1 MNAQRSLAFLLVALQ
16 AAALAYCFRTSIF
29 SAAIVVAALIGWLSS
44 IRLAS
49 PYAARRWPIV
59 LAIVYIVQRTAVPPS
74 WYSGTQS
81 FWFAEACLTAEY
93 FLIFQVSQFF
103 VRRDGDR
110 LPSYL
115 PVLAIVA
122 LTFTGD
128 FNARGNARL
137 VFQAIS
143 VSLVAVSA
151 AYFATCRLR
160 AGDRPAKPLASRRVL
175 LAVVL
180 LTSGGIGWV
189 AASNLYRHA
198 RKIEMAFV
206 AVMSPRTQAD
216 SAGFSGQ
223 GKLGSVAKQK
233 AGSGNRVAIR
243 VWSDTSPGY
252 LRGRA
257 FDTYEQAEWHIDR
270 QPAVLTPDRDEE
282 SPPNVSARQGN
293 VPTYSLLRSG
303 SDTWKRLEIWPNQS
317 FQEVVFVPSKLAA
330 LQMGIDGLSIDIH
343 GIIEAKDVPSSPAY
357 VAWTCE
363 TSMGLPSETDD
374 HVQRIPGVDWECL
387 TALPEDLD
395 SRIRELADRVAGDST
410 TRAQKIA
417 AVERYFLNNYK
428 YDFGIDIPAGAD
440 PLTYFLLE
448 RPRPAAHC
456 EYFASG
462 AAVLLRAV
470 DVPCR
475 YVTGF
480 VAAERNDYG
489 DYWVARNRDAHAWV
503 EAYDDERGWVVV
515 EATPA
520 SGLPQETSAS
530 AASQFW
536 DNVRAQWQ
544 RLVASIRQ
552 GGVRAVFG
560 LLVRWLMHPIVLVA
574 LAIVAAGFAV
584 RWLWRRRRRKPARPR
599 DPCLEQLQRLLNR
612 MDGRW
617 QKAGLARRPHET
629 LHQFATRIASTS
641 SDSAHRQAAEWY
653 RQFAAIRYSGQANAA
668 TVQILQQAFAAA
680 IEGQT

>member
-1 MNAQRSLAFLLVALQ
+1 
-16 AAALAYCFRTSIF
+16 
-29 SAAIVVAALIGWLSS
+29 
-44 IRLAS
+44 
-49 PYAARRWPIV
+49 
-59 LAIVYIVQRTAVPPS
+59 
-74 WYSGTQS
+74 
-81 FWFAEACLTAEY
+81 
-93 FLIFQVSQFF
+93 
-103 VRRDGDR
+103 
-110 LPSYL
+110 
-115 PVLAIVA
+115 
-122 LTFTGD
+122 
-128 FNARGNARL
+128 
-137 VFQAIS
+137 
-143 VSLVAVSA
+143 
-151 AYFATCRLR
+151 
-160 AGDRPAKPLASRRVL
+160 
-175 LAVVL
+175 
-180 LTSGGIGWV
+180 
-189 AASNLYRHA
+189 
-198 RKIEMAFV
+198 
-206 AVMSPRTQAD
+206 
-216 SAGFSGQ
+216 
-223 GKLGSVAKQK
+223 
-233 AGSGNRVAIR
+233 
-243 VWSDTSPGY
+243 
-252 LRGRA
+252 
-257 FDTYEQAEWHIDR
+257 
-270 QPAVLTPDRDEE
+270 
-282 SPPNVSARQGN
+282 
-293 VPTYSLLRSG
+293 
-303 SDTWKRLEIWPNQS
+303 
-317 FQEVVFVPSKLAA
+317 
-330 LQMGIDGLSIDIH
+330 
-343 GIIEAKDVPSSPAY
+343 
-357 VAWTCE
+357 
-363 TSMGLPSETDD
+363 
-374 HVQRIPGVDWECL
+374 
-387 TALPEDLD
+387 
-395 SRIRELADRVAGDST
+395 
-410 TRAQKIA
+410 
-417 AVERYFLNNYK
+417 
-428 YDFGIDIPAGAD
+428 
-440 PLTYFLLE
+440 
-448 RPRPAAHC
+448 
-456 EYFASG
+456 
-462 AAVLLRAV
+462 LLRAV